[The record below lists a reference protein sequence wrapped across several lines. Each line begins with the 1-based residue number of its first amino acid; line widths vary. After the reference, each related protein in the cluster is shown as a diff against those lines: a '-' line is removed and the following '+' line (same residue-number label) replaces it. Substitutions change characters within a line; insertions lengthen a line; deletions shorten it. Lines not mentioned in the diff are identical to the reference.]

1 MAAKRPD
8 FDQIKKL
15 ISQLE
20 TLESDFAGI
29 FGEEQAQ
36 REALQGICRQVTRA
50 QAVNALAF
58 IPVGELKNSR
68 AGIRTAAL
76 EQAGFHN
83 LLDLYRAPDYAL
95 QAVDGVG
102 EKQVD
107 SIRVILDEFL
117 NRLAERERIR
127 LTLEIPGGEGSGRQA
142 SAAGESS
149 GRQASAAGESSGR
162 QAYAAGEGSGRQTS
176 AAGEGAGRPAPAAGE
191 SAQPV
196 RELIRRLSIYRHAD
210 LVRRD
215 AQAIRDQVP
224 DEIRRVT
231 EAVEIRSRLGWF
243 FSGRARRERTVL
255 AAAGLI
261 IFFRGS
267 LYHRAEAF
275 VQMYREALSMP
286 ADAALEDFE
295 KNSAAFYALLEK
307 LTGAQP
313 RQQMIY
319 SSIPAQLAAQI
330 EAHPLDLSCFKGNLR
345 AYQGFGAR
353 YILDQK
359 KVLLGDEMG
368 LGKTIQAIAAM
379 AHLYADNP
387 GSRFLIVCPASVL
400 INWCREIV
408 KFSDVPPYLV
418 HGARRKETFAAWKE
432 KGGAAVTNYE
442 NMDWVAKEINNC
454 MHLDLLVIDEAHY
467 IKNPKALRTK
477 RIRTLEDESE
487 RIVLMTGTPL
497 ENRVDEMCELIGF
510 VKPDLVGE
518 IRKYAGL
525 RQAPAFREMLA
536 SAYLR
541 RRREDVLE
549 ELPPLTIENEWC
561 AMTEQDREAYAA
573 AALDRN
579 FVSMRRVSF
588 LQEDLSTSSKA
599 LRLAE
604 LCEQACSEGRRVV
617 VFSYF
622 RETVRKVVEML
633 GGEKTS
639 PAMNA
644 EDTES
649 DQSASAADSMMRAE
663 ENSFAGDSAELAEK
677 DSSAAGSA
685 EQAEKSA
692 FASGSTEQTEKDAS
706 AAGSAEQAEKD
717 ASADGSSEQAEKNSR
732 KYAHMLVGEITG
744 STPVE
749 ERQALIDRFSDSPG
763 GGVLVCQI
771 QAGGTGLNIQAA
783 SVVIFCEPQ
792 IKPSLTRQALS
803 RVYRMGQVRTVLVF
817 HLLCEDTVD
826 EAVMQIL
833 DTKQM
838 EFDLFA
844 EESVLAD
851 AADDLADRE
860 WIRSVIEEE
869 RSKYLPAIRPE

>member
-15 ISQLE
+15 INQLE
-20 TLESDFAGI
+20 KLESDFAGI

-36 REALQGICRQVTRA
+36 REELQGICRQVTRA

-58 IPVGELKNSR
+58 ISVGELKNSR

-76 EQAGFHN
+76 EQAGFHT

-127 LTLEIPGGEGSGRQA
+127 LTLEIPGGEGAGRPA
-142 SAAGESS
+142 SVTE
-149 GRQASAAGESSGR
+149 
-162 QAYAAGEGSGRQTS
+162 
-176 AAGEGAGRPAPAAGE
+176 EGAGRSVSADEGQIGEHDKGE

-196 RELIRRLSIYRHAD
+196 RDLIRRLSIYRHAD

-215 AQAIRDQVP
+215 AQAIREQVP

-243 FSGRARRERTVL
+243 FSGRAKRERTVL

-286 ADAALEDFE
+286 AAAALEDFE

-330 EAHPLDLSCFKGNLR
+330 EAHPLNLSCFKGNLR
-345 AYQGFGAR
+345 AYQAFGAR
-353 YILDQK
+353 YILEQK

-379 AHLYADNP
+379 AHLYAENP

-408 KFSDVPPYLV
+408 KFSNVSPYLV

-442 NMDWVAKEINNC
+442 NMDWVAREINNC

-518 IRKYAGL
+518 IRRFAGL

-588 LQEDLSTSSKA
+588 LQEDPRTSSKA

-622 RETVRKVVEML
+622 RETIRKVVEML

-639 PAMNA
+639 PVGSA
-644 EDTES
+644 ENGES
-649 DQSASAADSMMRAE
+649 ATNTFAGGSMTLAE
-663 ENSFAGDSAELAEK
+663 GNSFAGDSTEQSEK
-677 DSSAAGSA
+677 SASAAGGA
-685 EQAEKSA
+685 AQTEKSA
-692 FASGSTEQTEKDAS
+692 SAGDSTEQSEKSAS
-706 AAGSAEQAEKD
+706 AAGS
-717 ASADGSSEQAEKNSR
+717 SEQAKNNSR

-749 ERQALIDRFSDSPG
+749 ERQALIDRFSDSAG

>member
-8 FDQIKKL
+8 FNQINKL
-15 ISQLE
+15 ISRLE
-20 TLESDFAGI
+20 ALESDFIRI

-36 REALQGICRQVTRA
+36 LETLQEICRQVTRA
-50 QAVNALAF
+50 QAVDALAL
-58 IPVGELKNSR
+58 IHVGELKNSR
-68 AGIRTAAL
+68 AGIRTSAL

-83 LLDLYRAPDYAL
+83 LLDLYREPDYIL
-95 QAVDGVG
+95 QAVDGIG

-127 LTLEIPGGEGSGRQA
+127 LTVEMPRA
-142 SAAGESS
+142 ES
-149 GRQASAAGESSGR
+149 
-162 QAYAAGEGSGRQTS
+162 
-176 AAGEGAGRPAPAAGE
+176 AGRSVSADAVHDKRKDTQPAK
-191 SAQPV
+191 
-196 RELIRRLSIYRHAD
+196 ELIHQLSVYRHVD
-210 LVRRD
+210 MIRRD
-215 AQAIRDQVP
+215 AQSIREQLPETV
-224 DEIRRVT
+224 RQVT
-231 EAVEIRSRLGWF
+231 EAVEIRSRLRWI
-243 FSGRARRERTVL
+243 FSGQAKRERTVL
-255 AAAGLI
+255 AAGRLVD
-261 IFFRGS
+261 FFHS
-267 LYHRAEAF
+267 TLYHRAENF
-275 VQMYREALSMP
+275 VQIYKEVLSMP
-286 ADAALEDFE
+286 AAAALEDFE

-307 LTGAQP
+307 LTGGQT
-313 RQQMIY
+313 RQEMVY

-330 EAHPLDLSCFKGNLR
+330 EEYPLDLTCFKGNLR
-345 AYQGFGAR
+345 IYQAFGAR
-353 YILDQK
+353 YILKQK

-379 AHLYADNP
+379 AHLYAEN
-387 GSRFLIVCPASVL
+387 SRSSFLIVCPASVL
-400 INWCREIV
+400 INWCRETM
-408 KFSDVPPYLV
+408 KFSDVTPYLL
-418 HGARRKETFAAWKE
+418 HGARRKETFDAWKE

-442 NMDWVAKEINNC
+442 NMGWVAEEINGRL
-454 MHLDLLVIDEAHY
+454 HLDLLVIDEAHY

-477 RIRTLEDESE
+477 RIRTLEDEAE

-510 VKPDLVGE
+510 VKPELVGE
-518 IRKYAGL
+518 IRKFAGL

-561 AMTEQDREAYAA
+561 AMTQQDREAYAA
-573 AALDRN
+573 AAMDRN

-588 LQEDLSTSSKA
+588 LQEDPRTSSKA
-599 LRLAE
+599 LRLLE
-604 LCEQACSEGRRVV
+604 LCEQACSEGRKVV
-617 VFSYF
+617 IYSFF
-622 RETVRKVVEML
+622 RETIRKVVEL
-633 GGEKTS
+633 LGEKKNS
-639 PAMNA
+639 PVSNPESAESEINDTAEGGLAHAEKYSA
-644 EDTES
+644 EDIPV
-649 DQSASAADSMMRAE
+649 
-663 ENSFAGDSAELAEK
+663 LI
-677 DSSAAGSA
+677 
-685 EQAEKSA
+685 
-692 FASGSTEQTEKDAS
+692 
-706 AAGSAEQAEKD
+706 
-717 ASADGSSEQAEKNSR
+717 
-732 KYAHMLVGEITG
+732 GEITG

-749 ERQALIDRFSDSPG
+749 ERQAVIDRFSDAAG
-763 GGVLVCQI
+763 GSVLVCQI

-817 HLLCEDTVD
+817 QLLCEDTVD

-869 RSKYLPAIRPE
+869 RQKYLPAIRPE